1 MISSVVYQFDLL
13 GHLVWREFTLRYKRS
28 TLGILWSLVQ
38 PLAQLLVLVFLFQKI
53 VPLNIPAYP
62 AFVFSAL
69 LPWTWFSSSISSSC
83 GLFIANRD
91 LVRRPD
97 FAPASLGVVNM
108 LSNLLTYLA
117 ALPILLVILVIY
129 EVALTPAIMLL
140 PLLMIIQATL
150 IVGVGLIVATLNV
163 FYRDVQHIVIVTLSL
178 LFYLTPVFYRPQS
191 VLTQYEMLYMINPMA
206 ILIQAYRSIIFYGS
220 VPPLGPLLFAAA
232 AGACVVGIGGWIYH
246 RQQPY
251 IVDEI

>member
-1 MISSVVYQFDLL
+1 MLNSVVYQFDLMS
-13 GHLVWREFTLRYKRS
+13 HLVWREFTLRYKRS

-83 GLFIANRD
+83 GLFLANRD

-97 FAPASLGVVNM
+97 FVPASLGVVNM
-108 LSNLLTYLA
+108 LSNLLTYVA
-117 ALPILLVILVIY
+117 ALPILFVMLAVY
-129 EVALTPAIMLL
+129 EVAITPAIMLL
-140 PLLMIIQATL
+140 PVLMVLQAML
-150 IVGVGLIVATLNV
+150 IVGLGLIVATLNV
-163 FYRDVQHIVIVTLSL
+163 FYRDVQHVVIVTLSL

-191 VLTQYEMLYMINPMA
+191 VITRYELIYMINPMA

-220 VPPLGPLLFAAA
+220 LPPLVPLLFAAVA
-232 AGACVVGIGGWIYH
+232 AASVVGMGAWIYH